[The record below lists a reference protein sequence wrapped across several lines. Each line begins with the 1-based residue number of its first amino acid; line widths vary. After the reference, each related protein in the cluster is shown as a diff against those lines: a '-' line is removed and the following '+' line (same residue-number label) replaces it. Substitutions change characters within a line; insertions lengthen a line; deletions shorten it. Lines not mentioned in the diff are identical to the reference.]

1 MINSQLFTEFCWTMV
16 QTGVKMKKAR
26 PNRIAV
32 LSAWHVC
39 LQKPK
44 PWQRQVRLFV
54 EKILKTIEGV
64 QFLMEIRFLVVN
76 SGCD

>member
-1 MINSQLFTEFCWTMV
+1 MV

-32 LSAWHVC
+32 ISAWHVC
-39 LQKPK
+39 LQKPT
-44 PWQRQVRLFV
+44 PWQMQKKSAVRLFV

>member
-1 MINSQLFTEFCWTMV
+1 MV

-44 PWQRQVRLFV
+44 PWQMQVRLFV
-54 EKILKTIEGV
+54 EKILKTTISDGNQV
-64 QFLMEIRFLVVN
+64 PGSKFWL
-76 SGCD
+76 